1 MTSLP
6 IAVAGPF
13 AVQLGR
19 PRGDDWVHAASLL
32 EPGSPLLEERLVA
45 FGKRLGTSLGPLG
58 DPPVRLHPCPSC
70 RTIAG

>member
-1 MTSLP
+1 MV
-6 IAVAGPF
+6 AAGPF

-45 FGKRLGTSLGPLG
+45 FGKRLGTSLEPLG
-58 DPPVRLHPCPSC
+58 DRRCACTPARRAAP
-70 RTIAG
+70 